1 MDTVNGICSDAPRA
15 KNVNAENHR
24 QYSTW
29 RTDAKSTAL
38 TTLLWRP
45 RIIAVR

>member
-1 MDTVNGICSDAPRA
+1 MDTVNECVQTHRVP
-15 KNVNAENHR
+15 KNVSAENHR

-29 RTDAKSTAL
+29 RTGAKSTAL